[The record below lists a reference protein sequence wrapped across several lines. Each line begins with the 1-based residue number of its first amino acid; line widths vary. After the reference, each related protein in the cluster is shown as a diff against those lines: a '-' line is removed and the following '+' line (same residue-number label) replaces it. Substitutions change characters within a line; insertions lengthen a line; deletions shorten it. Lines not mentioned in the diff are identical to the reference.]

1 MGHNRKLIV
10 AAVLLGAFALPQG
23 ARGEGD
29 ASVMS
34 WRVGGPPVRSA
45 PASRA
50 PQTYRARRRYD
61 APRIKS
67 DDAALGLHLPDFAI
81 AAPAQPDS
89 SKLRV
94 AVIGDSLAE
103 ALGTGME
110 ADPASQND
118 FVIVKKTVSASGLV
132 RSDFHDWAA
141 HIATMAREQGNLA
154 AFVVMLGLNDRQVL
168 RTGTEALEPLG
179 DAWKE
184 VYRKR
189 IDAVI
194 AASQTAKVP
203 LIWVGLPV
211 VRTPRLSADLAVINT
226 LVRERVT
233 AAGETFV
240 EIYENFAD
248 ESGSF
253 SATGPDIIGDTVRLR
268 GPDGIHFTPAGQ
280 RKLAFF
286 IDKPLRRRVGD
297 RIPRPEAPALVALP
311 ADPREQPRRSPA
323 EVTIPLPGPA
333 PIALPKARPEIGEI
347 RPLGEASPAATLLIR
362 SNQPPQDP
370 ATRNL
375 FDRGLSPDA
384 RSGRAD
390 DFRWKDR

>member
-233 AAGETFV
+233 TAGETFV

>member
-1 MGHNRKLIV
+1 MGLIRKLVIAVALV
-10 AAVLLGAFALPQG
+10 AASALAQS

-34 WRVGGPPVRSA
+34 WRVGGAPTRAA
-45 PASRA
+45 PAPRA

-61 APRIKS
+61 APREKS
-67 DDAALGLHLPDFAI
+67 DDASLGLHLPDFAI
-81 AAPAQPDS
+81 APAAQPES
-89 SKLRV
+89 AKLRI

-110 ADPASQND
+110 ADPANQND

-141 HIATMAREQGNLA
+141 QMTAMAREQANLG
-154 AFVVMLGLNDRQVL
+154 AFVVMLGLNDRQAL
-168 RTGTEALEPLG
+168 RIGAEALEPLSEPWK
-179 DAWKE
+179 DA
-184 VYRKR
+184 YRKR

-194 AASQTAKVP
+194 IAGQTAKVP
-203 LIWVGLPV
+203 LVWVGLPV
-211 VRTPRLSADLAVINT
+211 VRAPKLSTDLAAINT
-226 LVRERVT
+226 LIRERVT

-240 EIYENFAD
+240 ETYENFSD
-248 ESGSF
+248 ESGAF
-253 SATGPDIIGDTVRLR
+253 TATGPDIIGDNVRLR

-286 IDKPLRRRVGD
+286 IDKPLRKRVGD
-297 RIPRPEAPALVALP
+297 RITRPEAPALAALP
-311 ADPREQPRRSPA
+311 TDSRESPRRTPG
-323 EVTIPLPGPA
+323 EITIPLPGPA
-333 PIALPKARPEIGEI
+333 SVSLPKVRPEVGEI
-347 RPLGEASPAATLLIR
+347 RPLGETNPAATLLIR

-384 RSGRAD
+384 RMGRAD